1 MKRELF
7 MTGVYS
13 MREQE
18 NYFLIKKD
26 CTGTPGFSSIYRC
39 THAMKMLALVSWRC
53 KDEYL
58 SMNGSTIIE
67 SMHEFCWVVVRKF
80 GIDYLRGP
88 NEEDA
93 TYIMGHMKQDDFLDV
108 RKHCCMQWS

>member
-39 THAMKMLALVSWRC
+39 THAMKMLA
-53 KDEYL
+53 
-58 SMNGSTIIE
+58 
-67 SMHEFCWVVVRKF
+67 
-80 GIDYLRGP
+80 
-88 NEEDA
+88 
-93 TYIMGHMKQDDFLDV
+93 
-108 RKHCCMQWS
+108 